1 MEKRQ
6 FTVYGRV
13 QGVAFRF
20 YTLLQARKLG
30 VGGYVKNLSDGSV
43 FTVIEGST
51 EQLNAMREW
60 LQQGSPSA
68 KVSRV
73 VEQPYLG
80 DRKFSG
86 FAIEH

>member
-13 QGVAFRF
+13 QGVGFRF

-30 VGGYVKNLSDGSV
+30 IGGYVKNLSDGSV
-43 FTVIEGST
+43 LTVIEGNP
-51 EQLNAMREW
+51 EQINAMRNW

-68 KVSRV
+68 EVSRV
-73 VEQPYLG
+73 VEQIYSG
-80 DRKFSG
+80 DRVFSG
-86 FAIEH
+86 FSIE